1 MNTCVFITQIKH
13 EYPSSL
19 IVFPIGVT
27 THLNLMLTY
36 FLVLFP
42 HNLIIYIFFL
52 QNNAM
57 CRFVWF
63 LALFFVQK
71 CIFFFLSINLFFILN
86 YISLSLLLEYP
97 CSTMWCWF
105 LYNRSESTVYTH
117 THSRLNLPLT
127 PLPPPQPFRSLQSP
141 S

>member
-42 HNLIIYIFFL
+42 HNLIIYIFFSSKIM
-52 QNNAM
+52 Q
-57 CRFVWF
+57 CVG
-63 LALFFVQK
+63 
-71 CIFFFLSINLFFILN
+71 LSGF
-86 YISLSLLLEYP
+86 
-97 CSTMWCWF
+97 
-105 LYNRSESTVYTH
+105 
-117 THSRLNLPLT
+117 
-127 PLPPPQPFRSLQSP
+127 
-141 S
+141 